1 MELSPLWTLDW
12 CLWQIPNFTQDFSF
26 EYQSIYMEFGKKQE
40 ARPEPFL
47 EGLVTKRR
55 ISVSWFWTVWESAHC
70 NAPLA
75 SKLESTTIIILL
87 PINNT
92 GFAPSPSFSSL
103 IWPESFSALVEL
115 ITFSAGLDCACAGG
129 ERTLAWGLI
138 LFKQKLGN
146 FVPVLAILRWGI
158 KWGTNYY
165 KKEKRKK
172 RVWPQLAGICLCL
185 NKFLDVGLVHVF
197 ISALLFSFFFNH
209 VTSFV
214 SFYLALWGLIA
225 ERACHEAVGPYYS

>member
-1 MELSPLWTLDW
+1 
-12 CLWQIPNFTQDFSF
+12 
-26 EYQSIYMEFGKKQE
+26 MEFGKKQE

-70 NAPLA
+70 KAPLA

-103 IWPESFSALVEL
+103 TWPESFSALVEL

-172 RVWPQLAGICLCL
+172 RVRQQLARHLLVPEQISRCCH
-185 NKFLDVGLVHVF
+185 VGLVHDSMF
-197 ISALLFSFFFNH
+197 LFLLCFSLFS
-209 VTSFV
+209 
-214 SFYLALWGLIA
+214 LIMSLHLFLFIWPCVGA
-225 ERACHEAVGPYYS
+225 YCWTCLSWSCRAILLIIPAVQFSSTVPGHLVA